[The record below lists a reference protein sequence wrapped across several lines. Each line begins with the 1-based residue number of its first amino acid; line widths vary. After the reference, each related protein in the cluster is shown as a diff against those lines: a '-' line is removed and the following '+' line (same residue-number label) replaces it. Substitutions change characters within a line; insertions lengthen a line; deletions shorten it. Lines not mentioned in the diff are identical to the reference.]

1 MEKTKNNWLT
11 WLSGLPKRWFVDG
24 LSSMALGLFASL
36 LIGTIISQLSQI
48 NGLGFLGEFGKIAKE
63 SNVVGAAIS
72 IAIAYGMHSKPLVV
86 FSCAAVGA
94 FGYSCGGPVGAYV
107 AALFAAEAGNIIS
120 GKTRIDILLVPF
132 TTIFIGCIVGGFIG
146 GPISDFMTWLGNVIN
161 SATQLQPIPMGI
173 VVSVLTGMALTAP
186 ISSAALCVSMG
197 ITGLAAGAATVGC
210 CVNMM
215 GFAIISWRDNGIGGF
230 LAQGLGT
237 SMLQV
242 PNIVKKPTIWLPAII
257 ASAILGPIA
266 TTILPIFNNSIG
278 AGMGTSGLVGSIN
291 SYIVMTSS
299 EAMASFGVEALS
311 PVFALIRIALLEF
324 ILPMIL
330 TYAIY
335 LLLRKIGWIKD
346 GDMVIESAKKAK

>member
-1 MEKTKNNWLT
+1 MGKTKNTLLT
-11 WLSGLPKRWFVDG
+11 WLKGLPKRWFVDG

-36 LIGTIISQLSQI
+36 LIGTIISQLGQI
-48 NGLGFLGEFGKIAKE
+48 NALSFLSKFGDIAK
-63 SNVVGAAIS
+63 NKYVVGAAIS
-72 IAIAYGMHSKPLVV
+72 IAIAYGMHCKPLVV

-94 FGYSCGGPVGAYV
+94 FGYDCGGPVGAYI
-107 AALFAAEAGNIIS
+107 AALFAAEAGNVIS

-132 TTIFIGCIVGGFIG
+132 TTILIGCLVGSFIGT
-146 GPISDFMTWLGNVIN
+146 PISQFMTWLGDVIN
-161 SATQLQPIPMGI
+161 SATKLQPIPMGI
-173 VVSVLTGMALTAP
+173 IVSVLTGMALTAP

-257 ASAILGPIA
+257 ASVILGPVA
-266 TTILPIFNNSIG
+266 TTILPLFNNPIG

-291 SYIVMTSS
+291 SYIVMTSA
-299 EAMASFGVEALS
+299 ETMASFGMEALT
-311 PVFALIRIALLEF
+311 PVLALVRIALLEF
-324 ILPMIL
+324 ILPMLL

-335 LLLRKIGWIKD
+335 LLIRKIGWIKD